1 MDQDTRLRVVERRVR
16 TLAVLSAG
24 LACVCAGTIAYTL
37 APYIGAQTA
46 APSIRA
52 SEVVIVDP
60 KGIER
65 VRIGGQLPDATP
77 GKPRGQDV
85 AGVLLYDATGRERSG
100 YVTFEPSG
108 NVGLTL
114 DGRQGQSAFFLAGQ
128 AGGTGLRMWRGNNWI
143 ELRADEGGAR
153 VGAVRSSELVF
164 REPPAVDS
172 EVKAYCANLRAEFQK
187 AGAPDS
193 GLLPACR
200 QRFTSQDCQV
210 CVASN

>member
-60 KGIER
+60 KGVER

-85 AGVLLYDATGRERSG
+85 AGVLSKLVR
-100 YVTFEPSG
+100 
-108 NVGLTL
+108 NVPDLH
-114 DGRQGQSAFFLAGQ
+114 S
-128 AGGTGLRMWRGNNWI
+128 LRMSPVQDLAASAPTPGGPSETRGR
-143 ELRADEGGAR
+143 LD
-153 VGAVRSSELVF
+153 
-164 REPPAVDS
+164 
-172 EVKAYCANLRAEFQK
+172 
-187 AGAPDS
+187 AP
-193 GLLPACR
+193 R
-200 QRFTSQDCQV
+200 
-210 CVASN
+210 

>member
-16 TLAVLSAG
+16 TLSVLSAG

-60 KGIER
+60 KGVER

-77 GKPRGQDV
+77 GKRRGQDV

-114 DGRQGQSAFFLAGQ
+114 DGRQGQSAFVLAGPT
-128 AGGTGLRMWRGNNWI
+128 GGTGLRMWRGNNWSFAPMTGALASAPCGRMSSYFASR
-143 ELRADEGGAR
+143 LRSNRRSRHTAR
-153 VGAVRSSELVF
+153 I
-164 REPPAVDS
+164 
-172 EVKAYCANLRAEFQK
+172 
-187 AGAPDS
+187 
-193 GLLPACR
+193 
-200 QRFTSQDCQV
+200 
-210 CVASN
+210 

>member
-60 KGIER
+60 KGVER
-65 VRIGGQLPDATP
+65 VRIGGQLPDAVP

-114 DGRQGQSAFFLAGQ
+114 DGRQGQAAFFLAGP
-128 AGGTGLRMWRGNNWI
+128 AGGTGLRMWRGNDWV
-143 ELRADEGGAR
+143 ELRTDEGGAR
-153 VGAVRSSELVF
+153 IGAVRSRELVF
-164 REPPAVDS
+164 REPPAIAA
-172 EVKAYCANLRAEFQK
+172 EVTAYCANLKAEFKQ
-187 AGAPDS
+187 AGAADS
-193 GLLPACR
+193 SLLPACR
-200 QRFTSQDCQV
+200 QRFTLAQCQE
-210 CVASN
+210 CVGSK